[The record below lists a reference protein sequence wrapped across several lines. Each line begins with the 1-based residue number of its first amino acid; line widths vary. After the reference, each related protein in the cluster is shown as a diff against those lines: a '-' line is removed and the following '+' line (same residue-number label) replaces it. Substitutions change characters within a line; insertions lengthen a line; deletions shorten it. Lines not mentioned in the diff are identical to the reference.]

1 MVYHS
6 LFCYIIT
13 SMSNPPTPTKT
24 SALKPILAMLP
35 LGIAVIPWG
44 ILAGAMALD
53 AGLSLFQAQLMSLI
67 VFAGAAQIAGIAIF
81 GTNFMGVSSW
91 LNLANSTTLISVRHL
106 LYSAS
111 YQDDIKHL
119 PLYKRLGFA
128 FLLTDEMFVVAK
140 AEEEK
145 TGRFDYRFA
154 MITGFVFYVIGTWRR
169 WRAFCCQQFG
179 RRDGIGARFCH
190 CRHLHCD
197 GCAKYQNSPRANG
210 GSWQWG
216 VSVGICL
223 RWCGAGV
230 VVVGTYRH
238 GGWFVFD
245 SSHIMS
251 GYVVKLARS
260 MTHSSSLVCI
270 VPDSFWLG
278 YQNQTQIKLKK

>member
-6 LFCYIIT
+6 LFCYIIKA
-13 SMSNPPTPTKT
+13 MSNPPTPTKT
-24 SALKPILAMLP
+24 PDLKPILAMLP

-53 AGLSLFQAQLMSLI
+53 AGLSPFQAQLMSLI

-154 MITGFVFYVIGTWRR
+154 MITGFVFYVIWNMATL
-169 WRAFCCQQFG
+169 A
-179 RRDGIGARFCH
+179 GILFASSLGDVTALGLDFAIAATFIAMVVPSIKA
-190 CRHLHCD
+190 LPVLM
-197 GCAKYQNSPRANG
+197 AAV
-210 GSWQWG
+210 GSG
-216 VSVGICL
+216 VSAL
-223 RWCGAGV
+223 AFAYAGV
-230 VVVGTYRH
+230 GQGLLLSALIGMAVGL
-238 GGWFVFD
+238 F
-245 SSHIMS
+245 SI
-251 GYVVKLARS
+251 AR
-260 MTHSSSLVCI
+260 T
-270 VPDSFWLG
+270 
-278 YQNQTQIKLKK
+278 